1 MTARTA
7 YGLDTPRGTHWAES
21 AACGTPLVDPEWW
34 WSETAGPLTQDG
46 RRALHICRTH
56 CPARV
61 ACHRAALD
69 NPPKHPCIQ
78 GGRRYVAVTDYR
90 TVEIRAVQTSA
101 RGCPYCAGE
110 ALC

>member
-7 YGLDTPRGTHWAES
+7 YGLDTQRGEHWANQ
-21 AACGTPLVDPEWW
+21 AACISPTVDPEWW
-34 WSETAGPLTQDG
+34 WPVNGPLSQDG
-46 RRALHICRTH
+46 RRALHICRVH

-61 ACHRAALD
+61 DCHKAAID

-78 GGRRYVAVTDYR
+78 GGRRYVAVTDSR

-101 RGCPYCAGE
+101 LGCPYCTGE
-110 ALC
+110 AP